1 MHEEQEYINNTENIV
16 EETEEKV
23 HIEELDDV
31 FSGILLGDSDE
42 EMDLEPTLFRQPQV
56 VRKPKKLKKQ
66 PTTVML

>member
-1 MHEEQEYINNTENIV
+1 MYEEQEHTNNTENIV

-42 EMDLEPTLFRQPQV
+42 EMDLQPTLFREPQV
-56 VRKPKKLKKQ
+56 AKKPKLKKQ
-66 PTTVML
+66 ATTVML